1 LLRASSELASDG
13 ASLWLN
19 RDKSFTIPLP
29 SSVKKAKGK
38 PGPAIKLWLNEN
50 ACG

>member
-1 LLRASSELASDG
+1 LRASSELASDCAG
-13 ASLWLN
+13 LSLN
-19 RDKSFTIPLP
+19 SDQSFTMPLR

-38 PGPAIKLWLNEN
+38 SGPAIKLWLNEN